1 LLIDLHCHTRV
12 YSACSALTPEAL
24 ARAALAAG
32 LDGVCVT
39 EHDALWPLDD
49 IETLSRE
56 FGLVVLRG
64 VEVTTDMGHVLA
76 FGLTRYAPE
85 MARIERLKAIAD
97 GEGAV
102 LVLAHPSRRYGALPE
117 ADPALWFHA
126 FETENGTEGR
136 IQNETAA
143 RVSRALPLPGTG
155 GSDAHA
161 VREVG
166 TAATLFERAVS
177 REQEFL
183 DELRAGRYRA
193 VDRRDAAASWM
204 KR

>member
-1 LLIDLHCHTRV
+1 MLIDLHCHTRV
-12 YSACSALTPEAL
+12 HSPCSALTPDAL

-32 LDGVCVT
+32 LDGVCLT
-39 EHDALWPLDD
+39 EHDTLWQRS
-49 IETLSRE
+49 EVEALSRD

-64 VEVTTDMGHVLA
+64 IEITTDVGHVLA
-76 FGLTRYAPE
+76 FGLERYVPE

-97 GEGAV
+97 AEGAI

-117 ADPALWFHA
+117 ADPARWFHT
-126 FETENGTEGR
+126 FEVENGTEGR
-136 IQNETAA
+136 LQNETAA
-143 RVSRALPLPGTG
+143 RLARGLALPGTG

-166 TAATLFERAVS
+166 TAATLFERPV
-177 REQEFL
+177 RTEREFL

-193 VDRRDAAASWM
+193 VDRRHEATSWM

>member
-1 LLIDLHCHTRV
+1 M

-32 LDGVCVT
+32 LDGICVT
-39 EHDALWPLDD
+39 EHDALWPAADAEDLA
-49 IETLSRE
+49 RA
-56 FGLVVLRG
+56 FGLVVVRG
-64 VEVTTDMGHVLA
+64 MEVTTDVGHVLA
-76 FGLTRYAPE
+76 FGLSAYLPE

-97 GEGAV
+97 DEDAI
-102 LVLAHPSRRYGALPE
+102 LVLAHPSRRYGAVAE
-117 ADPALWFHA
+117 ADPRRWFHA
-126 FETENGTEGR
+126 FEIENGTEGR
-136 IQNETAA
+136 LQNEAAA
-143 RVSRALPLPGTG
+143 RLARILPLPGTG

-166 TAATLFERAVS
+166 TAATEFERPF
-177 REQEFL
+177 RTEREFL

-193 VDRRDAAASWM
+193 VDRRASASWM

>member
-1 LLIDLHCHTRV
+1 MLIDLHCHTRV
-12 YSACSALTPEAL
+12 HSACSALTPEAL

-32 LDGVCVT
+32 LDGICIT
-39 EHDALWPLDD
+39 EHDALWPLAHV
-49 IETLSRE
+49 EALSRS

-64 VEVTTDMGHVLA
+64 VEVTTDVGHVLA
-76 FGLTRYAPE
+76 FGLTAYAPE
-85 MARIERLKAIAD
+85 MARVERLRAIAD
-97 GEGAV
+97 REGAI
-102 LVLAHPSRRYGALPE
+102 LVLAHPSRRYGAMPE

-126 FETENGTEGR
+126 FEVENGTEGR
-136 IQNETAA
+136 LQNETAA
-143 RVSRALPLPGTG
+143 RLARALPLPGTG

-166 TAATLFERAVS
+166 TAATQFEREI
-177 REQEFL
+177 RTEREFL

-193 VDRRDAAASWM
+193 VSRLDDPSWM

>member
-1 LLIDLHCHTRV
+1 MLIDLHCHTRV
-12 YSACSALTPEAL
+12 HSACSALTPEAL
-24 ARAALAAG
+24 ARAARAAG
-32 LDGVCVT
+32 LDGVCIT

-49 IETLSRE
+49 IEALSRE
-56 FGLVVLRG
+56 FGLLVLRG
-64 VEVTTDMGHVLA
+64 VEVTTDVGHVLA
-76 FGLTRYAPE
+76 FGLRGYTPE

-97 GEGAV
+97 TEGAV
-102 LVLAHPSRRYGALPE
+102 LVLAHPSRRYGAVPE
-117 ADPALWFHA
+117 ADPGLWFHA

-136 IQNETAA
+136 LQNETAA
-143 RVSRALPLPGTG
+143 RLARALPLPGTG

-166 TAATLFERAVS
+166 TAATLFDRPVRTEH
-177 REQEFL
+177 QFL

-193 VDRRDAAASWM
+193 VDRRAEASWM